1 MSQPPN
7 DGPQGNPQQPYP
19 HNDGQQY
26 PPNNQYGYGQPP
38 KKKRKKWPWILG
50 ILVLLAILL
59 FGGCAALIGGAMNA
73 AEDATNAPATS
84 EPTAAVAAPTAAA
97 ETPAASDPE
106 ATKAGKTVTL
116 KATSTGDGMV
126 AFGNTSTQSSQS
138 FSGEWS
144 QDLTLEDWVDAATLS
159 VSSATMGGD
168 SEVTC
173 EIIYEGATVVENTS
187 SGELASASC
196 TAASAELK

>member
-7 DGPQGNPQQPYP
+7 DGPQGDPQQPYP
-19 HNDGQQY
+19 HSDGQQY

-38 KKKRKKWPWILG
+38 KKKRKKWPWVLG
-50 ILVLLAILL
+50 ILVLLGILL
-59 FGGCAALIGGAMNA
+59 FGGCAALVGGAMNA
-73 AEDATNAPATS
+73 AEQATNDAPTTV
-84 EPTAAVAAPTAAA
+84 ETPAVAAPTAEA
-97 ETPAASDPE
+97 ETPATSDTE

-144 QDLTLEDWVDAATLS
+144 QDLTLDDWVDAATLS
-159 VSSATMGGD
+159 VSSAAMGGD

-196 TAASAELK
+196 TASSAELK